1 MFGGSGGEEI
11 YRQLKKSANREPFG
25 RRNATA
31 NIPYNLLAVFASLVE
46 DDLRLQSN
54 LLNYF
59 GGAYELAWMENDK
72 FVKADDFTFIIWDI
86 VKSHKDV
93 RLIGLPYRIFKFA
106 QRGGVLFIR
115 VLHIED
121 GKESR
126 QTLYTVGSVEKP
138 STAEDVAR
146 FGVPKVDSNRVCHL
160 FRVHNEADGRMGR
173 AFIYFENF
181 VTQKFCKFVET
192 ESIVELDSIDLS
204 LLKPIID
211 RLR

>member
-1 MFGGSGGEEI
+1 MLTPIPSRSLTPNIGACMFGGSGGEEI

-93 RLIGLPYRIFKFA
+93 RLIDLPYRIFKFA

-146 FGVPKVDSNRVCHL
+146 FGVPKVDSNKGCVICFVFITKQMGGWEKL
-160 FRVHNEADGRMGR
+160 FHIFRE
-173 AFIYFENF
+173 F
-181 VTQKFCKFVET
+181 
-192 ESIVELDSIDLS
+192 L
-204 LLKPIID
+204 
-211 RLR
+211 